1 MSMYQSNHS
10 FRFRQFEVFHD
21 RCAMKVGTDGVLL
34 GAWADVCDGTRILDV
49 GCGSGLVA
57 LMVAQ
62 RAPLASVVGVDI
74 DHEAVEQATENAAR
88 SPFAGRVVCEQ
99 VDVRQYAPAFLFDHV
114 VSNPPFFEEDTLPPD
129 KARMSARNAAALP
142 LPQLLSAVSRLL
154 RSGGTFSLILP
165 VSTADRF
172 VTLALAEGWGVARS
186 CTVWT
191 TLRKPPRR
199 RMLTLARGWK
209 GEAQQETLVLH
220 APDGG
225 RSDAYQR
232 LCGDFYL

>member
-74 DHEAVEQATENAAR
+74 DREAVEQATENAAR
-88 SPFAGRVVCEQ
+88 SPFAGRVVFEQ
-99 VDVRQYAPAFLFDHV
+99 ADVRQYAPAFLFDHV

-129 KARMSARNAAALP
+129 KARI
-142 LPQLLSAVSRLL
+142 
-154 RSGGTFSLILP
+154 SLILP

>member
-1 MSMYQSNHS
+1 MYQSNHS

-99 VDVRQYAPAFLFDHV
+99 AERTRKIAPRNGMNV
-114 VSNPPFFEEDTLPPD
+114 V
-129 KARMSARNAAALP
+129 
-142 LPQLLSAVSRLL
+142 
-154 RSGGTFSLILP
+154 
-165 VSTADRF
+165 TA
-172 VTLALAEGWGVARS
+172 E
-186 CTVWT
+186 
-191 TLRKPPRR
+191 
-199 RMLTLARGWK
+199 
-209 GEAQQETLVLH
+209 
-220 APDGG
+220 
-225 RSDAYQR
+225 
-232 LCGDFYL
+232 